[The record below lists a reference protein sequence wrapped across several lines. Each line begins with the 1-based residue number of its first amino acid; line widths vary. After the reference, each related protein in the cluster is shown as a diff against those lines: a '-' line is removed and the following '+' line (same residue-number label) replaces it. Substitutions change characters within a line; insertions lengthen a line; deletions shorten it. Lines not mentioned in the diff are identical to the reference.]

1 VKRRI
6 AAALSR
12 DSISLRFRGNG
23 GLNFFAGVFLVA
35 TLLTANAFAQPKIAS
50 ISPDWIQ
57 RGSSLEVKIAG
68 EGLGSVTGF
77 VFSGEAGLSA
87 TVIVESNPPPTVS
100 VESASKG
107 IVVAP
112 SGGRDRNKSLRARL
126 TAASDAPLGLREL
139 RVLGSTGI
147 SEPLNITVG
156 AVPEVAEV
164 EPNNSVAQAQLVP
177 VPSAI
182 AGVIQSAT
190 EMDYFRFAGKKGEQL
205 VLEVVAQRSGSPLDS
220 SLSIFDSKGNEL
232 AHDEDSRGFDSLI
245 EFTAPAD
252 GEYVAAIR
260 DFQYRG
266 GGDYK
271 YRLSISALPF
281 VEYIFP
287 FGGQRGKPVEI
298 SVFGRNIEG
307 AEKMTLNIDPNAPVG
322 RQDIRLNTL
331 RGLSNP
337 IQFDVREFA
346 EFMETE
352 PNDDAAKPN
361 AVTMPIT
368 VNGRIGKPKD
378 VDRFRF
384 KAAADGKV
392 VCEVEA
398 RRFGSP
404 LDALLAVRAG
414 DSIIAQ
420 NDDAAGADA
429 RIEFDAKKDT
439 DYAVSVRD
447 LTDRGGEKFIYRL
460 AIRPA
465 TAAIPTF
472 AAKFFPDEVRLNR
485 GGRTRI
491 RCEVARQGFDGPV
504 RFRVPDLP
512 AGVSAEPMVIP
523 AGRNEGDMI
532 VSATPDALMGT
543 VPLKVM
549 ATADMAN
556 KESTQPATPI
566 ALQQNGEKNFKQG
579 FLSVFGMSPFTVDAL
594 TLAASMDQLKSGTV
608 DVLVHRRP
616 GFAGDIKLS
625 AVGFS
630 AGREAI
636 TKSFD
641 VKEVTLKPDAPTAQL
656 KFTAK
661 VDSELGTR
669 PILVRGEANDGGQT
683 TVEFSPPVALTVL
696 QIPFVLSA
704 PGKVSLNAPRSGS
717 TNVDEAELKLRVERR
732 AFPGEIPLVLEGVP
746 AGIRVS
752 GTNVPANAAEALL
765 TFVATDKA
773 PPMTNT
779 TVTIRGAAMHNDRLY
794 RHKTTVK
801 LSVSPP
807 AIEIAS
813 TNATVA
819 PK

>member
-1 VKRRI
+1 LKF
-6 AAALSR
+6 S
-12 DSISLRFRGNG
+12 
-23 GLNFFAGVFLVA
+23 AGVFLVV
-35 TLLTANAFAQPKIAS
+35 TLLAANCFAQPKITS

-68 EGLGSVTGF
+68 EGLSSVTGF
-77 VFSGEAGLSA
+77 VFNGEAGLSA
-87 TVIVESNPPPTVS
+87 TVIVESNPPPTVT
-100 VESASKG
+100 VESAAKG

-112 SGGRDRNKSLRARL
+112 SGGRDRNKSLRAHL
-126 TAASDAPLGLREL
+126 TAASDAPLGVREL
-139 RVLGSTGI
+139 RVLGPTGI

-164 EPNNSVAQAQLVP
+164 EPNNSMTQAQLVP

-190 EMDYFRFAGKKGEQL
+190 EFDYFRFIAKKGEQL

-220 SLSIFDSKGNEL
+220 SLTIFDSKGNEI

-245 EFTAPAD
+245 EFTAPTD
-252 GEYVAAIR
+252 GEYVAALR
-260 DFQYRG
+260 DFEYRG

-271 YRLSISALPF
+271 YRLFISALPF

-287 FGGQRGKPVEI
+287 FGGERGKPVEI
-298 SVFGRNIEG
+298 SVFGRNVEG
-307 AEKMTLNIDPNAPVG
+307 AEKMTLNIDPNAPIG
-322 RQDIRLNTL
+322 RQEIRLNTP

-346 EFMETE
+346 EFMEAE
-352 PNDDAAKPN
+352 PNDDSAKPN
-361 AVTMPIT
+361 AVTVPVMI
-368 VNGRIGKPKD
+368 NGRISKARD

-384 KAAADGKV
+384 KAPADGKL

-404 LDALLAVRAG
+404 LDALLAVYAG
-414 DSIIAQ
+414 DSLVAQ

-439 DYAVSVRD
+439 DYTAVVRD
-447 LTDRGGEKFIYRL
+447 LTDHGGENFTYRL
-460 AIRPA
+460 ALRPA
-465 TAAIPTF
+465 TAAAATF
-472 AAKFFPDEVRLNR
+472 AAKFFPDAVRLNR
-485 GGRTRI
+485 GGRTSI

-504 RFRVPDLP
+504 RFRVVDLP
-512 AGVSAEPMVIP
+512 AGVSAEPVVIP

-532 VSATPDALMGT
+532 ISAAPDAAMITL
-543 VPLKVM
+543 PIKVM
-549 ATADMAN
+549 AAASIAS
-556 KESTQPATPI
+556 KEVTQAATPI
-566 ALQQNGEKNFKQG
+566 TPQPNGERAFKQG
-579 FLSVFGMSPFTVDAL
+579 FLSVFNTAPFTVDAL
-594 TLAASMDQLKSGTV
+594 TLAASMDQLKSGTL
-608 DVLVHRRP
+608 DVLVRRRP

-641 VKEVTLKPDAPTAQL
+641 VKEVTLKPDAASAQL

-669 PILVRGEANDGGQT
+669 AVLVRGEANDGGQT
-683 TVEFSPPVALTVL
+683 AVEFSQPVALTVL

-704 PGKVSLNAPRSGS
+704 PGKVSLNAPRAGS
-717 TNVDEAELKLRVERR
+717 TNVDEAELKVRVDRR
-732 AFPGEIPLVLEGVP
+732 GFAGEIPLTLEGVP

-752 GTNVPANAAEALL
+752 GTNISANAAEALL
-765 TFVATDKA
+765 TFVATDKTQ
-773 PPMTNT
+773 PRTNA
-779 TVTIRGAAMHNDRLY
+779 TVTIRGAAMHDDKLY

-813 TNATVA
+813 TNSVVV